1 MIVGQLGLTLS
12 PVSYQQLLLLPKC
25 QSNVYTYY
33 DGTYITVFDSEQKIN
48 GKIISN
54 WKQKGIYQFFVSKAD
69 QQKIV
74 DMAYKNFQEVTRQ
87 LSIGHPL
94 EKGTEYLIQLADL
107 LNLLYDDYQNEELLR
122 LVYHTSHSF
131 YYYLEQNA
139 NLIRLHY
146 GTIQRL
152 PISFYFKQP
161 ILSSLFMIGFL
172 LEHQIVGSRENVDL
186 FSVSLLKDIGMCLV
200 PRDSWNKKILD
211 QTDRL
216 CLEKH
221 SGHSVM
227 LLKEHLPLNK
237 SQLHIIEQHHFQNEL
252 VRKIITDTKSANENM
267 EEIIQ
272 GFETMVVAISD
283 LIVAMFSE
291 RPYRPKYP
299 AEIVQ
304 KVVKTLCD
312 NNYPSETKMLT
323 NFIRNF
329 YMD

>member
-1 MIVGQLGLTLS
+1 
-12 PVSYQQLLLLPKC
+12 
-25 QSNVYTYY
+25 
-33 DGTYITVFDSEQKIN
+33 
-48 GKIISN
+48 
-54 WKQKGIYQFFVSKAD
+54 
-69 QQKIV
+69 
-74 DMAYKNFQEVTRQ
+74 
-87 LSIGHPL
+87 
-94 EKGTEYLIQLADL
+94 
-107 LNLLYDDYQNEELLR
+107 
-122 LVYHTSHSF
+122 
-131 YYYLEQNA
+131 
-139 NLIRLHY
+139 
-146 GTIQRL
+146 
-152 PISFYFKQP
+152 
-161 ILSSLFMIGFL
+161 
-172 LEHQIVGSRENVDL
+172 
-186 FSVSLLKDIGMCLV
+186 
-200 PRDSWNKKILD
+200 
-211 QTDRL
+211 
-216 CLEKH
+216 
-221 SGHSVM
+221 M